1 MLQQLTTRLTLAVVL
16 ALAATSQASAQL
28 SGSVT
33 KGAQV
38 PGMTVIPLGQRTPD
52 ALLLSRPA
60 VQEELKLT
68 PEQKT
73 KLGRLEKA
81 RLDRA
86 QQFRQMAR
94 NVNQNEF
101 GPLPQADIQAF
112 QEQEVELQN
121 EVATTIGQILSPR
134 QRTRLAQIALQ
145 VEGAMAFAREDILE
159 KLMVDEQQI
168 EAIRTILEGTREQFG
183 QNASP
188 TFGSPPDATR
198 QGVVP
203 QDGVDASPQPNPNAS
218 RKAAAVEPKANGQV
232 LDEALRKIAR
242 VLRKNQWETYNR
254 LKGTTFDLAR
264 LNGGPTAPANPAP
277 ANKVAAKP
285 ATTADADTSADS
297 KPAEPKPAEPK
308 ASTRKSLRQRRGGT
322 GDQP

>member
-1 MLQQLTTRLTLAVVL
+1 
-16 ALAATSQASAQL
+16 
-28 SGSVT
+28 
-33 KGAQV
+33 
-38 PGMTVIPLGQRTPD
+38 VIPLGQRTPD

-60 VQEELKLT
+60 VQDDLKLT

-86 QQFRQMAR
+86 RQFGEMAR

-112 QEQEVELQN
+112 HEQEVELNN

-134 QRTRLAQIALQ
+134 QRMRLAQIALQ
-145 VEGAMAFAREDILE
+145 VEGAMAFAREDVLE

-168 EAIRTILEGTREQFG
+168 EAIRTILDGTREQLAQTANLTLGF
-183 QNASP
+183 P
-188 TFGSPPDATR
+188 TDATR
-198 QGVVP
+198 QAVVP
-203 QDGVDASPQPNPNAS
+203 QQGVDGVPQPNANSGAS
-218 RKAAAVEPKANGQV
+218 RKAPALEPKVNGQV

-242 VLRKNQWETYNR
+242 VLRKNQWESYNR
-254 LKGTTFDLAR
+254 LKGAPFDLTR
-264 LNGGPTAPANPAP
+264 LNGGPTTPTPTNPASTT
-277 ANKVAAKP
+277 KDAAKP
-285 ATTADADTSADS
+285 ATTADADASADT

-308 ASTRKSLRQRRGGT
+308 PSTRKSLRQRRGGT